1 MNIFH
6 PFKPNIEKLKENK
19 DTEGLVNA
27 LEHDDKE
34 IQKEVI
40 KALEELGE
48 PGIPHLLQAIQD
60 QDIDIRKM
68 AAEAFGRMT
77 KEGIVIIRGGLI
89 KLTNQRT
96 TEITGYKDWKIIGK
110 KFYDFVAKE
119 DREKVLER
127 YKKRLLDKDIP
138 GTYEVTLISKDGK
151 RIQTEINATLIEYE
165 ERPADLAR
173 IKEIKRQQ
181 KTE

>member
-1 MNIFH
+1 MNLFH
-6 PFKPNIEKLKENK
+6 PFKPNIKKLKENK

-40 KALEELGE
+40 KALEEIGE
-48 PGIPHLLQAIQD
+48 LGIPHLLQAIQD
-60 QDIDIRKM
+60 QDIGIQKM
-68 AAEAFGRMT
+68 AAEAIGRMT

-96 TEITGYKDWKIIGK
+96 TEITGYQEWEIIGK

-119 DREKVLER
+119 DKEKVLER
-127 YKKRLLDKDIP
+127 YKKRLLDEDIP

-151 RIQTEINATLIEYE
+151 KIQTEINAILIEYE

-173 IKEIKRQQ
+173 IKEIKSQSRLH
-181 KTE
+181 